1 MTIHNNIYFFA
12 TYYKREEPLMK
23 INSIFSSCILFFFFL
38 ISFSSLTLFYNNFK
52 IISLYL
58 ALYKEYKIKLNK
70 MNFFKKYVKIIH

>member
-12 TYYKREEPLMK
+12 TYYKRKEPLMK
-23 INSIFSSCILFFFFL
+23 INSIFFFVHSILFFL

-58 ALYKEYKIKLNK
+58 ALYKEYKIKLNIKLNK
-70 MNFFKKYVKIIH
+70 MNFF